1 VGYRVIGQKKPSY
14 SVFAMLVIALLA
26 VVLLGMAAA
35 FAYLMI
41 SGKGNDYVLG
51 MLLAFEFLVAGVEV
65 VIYARYFMGF
75 REVSEDRDEELLW

>member
-1 VGYRVIGQKKPSY
+1 MGYRVIGQKKPSY

>member
-1 VGYRVIGQKKPSY
+1 
-14 SVFAMLVIALLA
+14 MLVIALLA